1 MTKFEA
7 GKKYSFEWYCE
18 DGGTS
23 RLTIVSRTEKTV
35 VISYKGEQKR
45 KKIYV
50 DSNGEYIMP
59 TGSYSMAP
67 ICRAENICETEIE
80 TENTQEEKTQT
91 ENTQEENTITE
102 ITKFEAGKTYSV
114 YGDCKGNGTSTLTIV
129 ARRGNTVVI
138 DYNYEQKQRKIYVD
152 NNGEYIMPE
161 GRYSMAPICYA
172 EDILETENTQEENTT
187 IEETMPVEQIIEAV
201 KTETYTNAL
210 HILDAYSIPQ
220 LKKIAVKVQQ
230 EHCFED
236 DYINMNYTT
245 TIAKSEIQLKL
256 WLKIWIMDEIRDIK
270 LFRPN

>member
-18 DGGTS
+18 DSKTS
-23 RLTIVSRTEKTV
+23 TLTVISRTAKMV
-35 VISYKGEQKR
+35 VINYNGEQKR
-45 KKIYV
+45 KKIYT
-50 DSNGEYIMP
+50 DANGEYIMP

-67 ICRAENICETEIE
+67 ICRAEDVKE
-80 TENTQEEKTQT
+80 T
-91 ENTQEENTITE
+91 ENTQEENTQEENTMTE
-102 ITKFEAGKTYSV
+102 VTKFEAGKTYSV
-114 YGDCKGNGTSTLTIV
+114 YGDYKGNGTSTLTIV